1 MSSNLSALLS
11 ATFYQPGYEHLV
23 ELVHQRD
30 PVARRRL
37 ASLDLAVYGPDG
49 ALLASTAVDPRD
61 EMLDLDTLVT
71 RIADAPPRVMVT
83 FDARYDADVFPYR
96 PHHYGYLHRRHSSA
110 PSLYYAVNAVL
121 GGVPDRVG
129 ATNLNN
135 FETYIFRR
143 HPATERYSLLLGCLA
158 RWAPVEV
165 QVFAHY
171 GTERVVQDVTLAPR
185 HHVEIPLAPEWQ
197 GRRVDRVELKSLY
210 RLASYIVGRREGS
223 DDLVL
228 FDHLFTY
235 FK

>member
-11 ATFYQPGYEHLV
+11 ATFYVPGYEHLV
-23 ELVHQRD
+23 ELIHQRD
-30 PVARRRL
+30 DLARRRL
-37 ASLDLAVYGPDG
+37 ASLDLALYDPSG
-49 ALLASTAVDPRD
+49 ALLASPAVDPHA
-61 EMLDLDTLVT
+61 EILDLGAVVT
-71 RIADAPPRVMVT
+71 AMADPPPRVMVT
-83 FDARYDADVFPYR
+83 FDARYDAEVFPYR
-96 PHHYGYLHRRHSSA
+96 PHHYGYLHRSHSSD

-135 FETYIFRR
+135 FETYVLRR
-143 HPATERYSLLLGCLA
+143 HPSAARYSVLLGCLA
-158 RWAPVEV
+158 RWAPVEA

-171 GTERVVQDVTLAPR
+171 GPERVLHEVTLQPR
-185 HHVEIPLAPEWQ
+185 QHVEVPLEPEH
-197 GRRVDRVELKSLY
+197 GGHRVDRVELKSLY
-210 RLASYIVGRREGS
+210 RLASYIVGRRDGS